1 MTISRSSS
9 WMNEWEREIDKE
21 TKNDDDDDDEKEAR
35 DDDIHAFFQFTKI

>member
-21 TKNDDDDDDEKEAR
+21 TKNDDDEKEAR
-35 DDDIHAFFQFTKI
+35 DDDIQAFFQFTKI